1 MTAALLLRLREL
13 RRRGGL
19 VLLAAAGI
27 ASFLVALSG
36 PGYGV
41 ASDLAV
47 TLGYG
52 AALLCGAFPLAIDRE
67 RRRSHL
73 TQASPVEPWAWAL
86 GSATGAGIAAA
97 AATLALFAA
106 AALGAA
112 ASGGIETRVAH
123 PIGGRGTI
131 WLTPALR
138 IENLPGD
145 AKALRTEVRAYLR
158 AEDAVGAPGAV
169 ALSVDGIERQV
180 ATEEPA
186 VFPAKPPA
194 VEMRSLGSDVAIG
207 IVAEKTRVLGAER
220 SFLGNAL
227 LAGIAPAIAAFAL
240 AALGAAAGANLSAPV
255 ATLFAVT
262 FLLVASLKGFLLDTW
277 EHEGKVAAAVASG
290 EHEHARG
297 DHAGHRHEP
306 VDRAPAAA
314 EAALRALLRIVPDLP
329 ALDASDRV
337 ARGEW
342 AGLGPSRAGRSATFA
357 ALALVCAAVLGG
369 VGVFLRR
376 AP

>member
-19 VLLAAAGI
+19 ALLSVAGVAI
-27 ASFLVALSG
+27 FLVALAG
-36 PGYGV
+36 PGYGL

-73 TQASPVEPWAWAL
+73 TGASPVEPWAWAL
-86 GSATGAGIAAA
+86 GSGAGAGIAAA
-97 AATLALFAA
+97 AATLALFATA
-106 AALGAA
+106 GLGGAA
-112 ASGGIETRVAH
+112 AGGIETHVAH
-123 PIGGRGTI
+123 PIGGRGTV

-138 IENLPGD
+138 IDNLPDD
-145 AKALRTEVRAYLR
+145 ALALRTEVRAYLR
-158 AEDAVGAPGAV
+158 AEDAVGAPGEV
-169 ALSVDGIERQV
+169 ALDVDGLEMQV
-180 ATEEPA
+180 GTDEP
-186 VFPAKPPA
+186 VVLPVKPPA

-207 IVAEKTRVLGAER
+207 IVAEKTRVLCAER
-220 SFLGNAL
+220 SFLANAL
-227 LAGIAPAIAAFAL
+227 LAGIAPALAAFAL

-255 ATLFAVT
+255 AALLAVT
-262 FLLVASLKGFLLDTW
+262 FLLVASLKGFLLETW
-277 EHEGKVAAAVASG
+277 EHEGKVAKAVAG
-290 EHEHARG
+290 EEQGHE

-306 VDRAPAAA
+306 VRRTPPAA
-314 EAALRALLRIVPDLP
+314 EAAMRGILTIVPDLP

-342 AGLGPSRAGRSATFA
+342 AGVGRSRVEKAATLAVFALLCAA
-357 ALALVCAAVLGG
+357 ALGGIGVLV
-369 VGVFLRR
+369 RR
-376 AP
+376 TP